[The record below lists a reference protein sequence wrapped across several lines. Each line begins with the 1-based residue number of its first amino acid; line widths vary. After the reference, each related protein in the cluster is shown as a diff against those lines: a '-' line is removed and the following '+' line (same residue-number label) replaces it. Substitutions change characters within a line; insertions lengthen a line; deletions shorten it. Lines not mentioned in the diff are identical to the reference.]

1 MKKER
6 DNDVQPKEAA
16 RLREEALRVHR
27 ILVINP
33 GSTSTKIAVYRDTK
47 PRLVETIRHSVEDLA
62 RFEKVTDQ
70 FAFRKEIILQ
80 RLEKAREKIDE
91 ITAVIGR
98 GGMIKPVESGVYE
111 VNEAMKRDLIKGV
124 MGEHASNLGGL
135 IADDI
140 ARSLPHAR
148 AFIADPVVVDEL
160 EDIARVAGHPL
171 FERKSIFHALNHK
184 AISRTFAQ
192 QTGRKYEDLN
202 LIVAHMGGG
211 ITVGAH
217 EKGRVIDVNQ
227 GLDGDGPFSP
237 ERSGTLPVG
246 DLARVCFSGKY
257 DLNDVKKMI
266 TGKGGLVAYL
276 GINDVYK
283 IDLMAQDGNEKAGFL
298 LDAMAY
304 QVAKEIGAMS
314 AVLKGRVDA
323 IILTGG
329 IAYNNRV
336 VDFIKVMVAHIARV
350 VVFPGEDEMKALA
363 MNALQVL
370 RGEKEAKVYS

>member
-1 MKKER
+1 M
-6 DNDVQPKEAA
+6 Q
-16 RLREEALRVHR
+16 VHR

-33 GSTSTKIAVYRDTK
+33 GSTSTKIAVYRETK
-47 PRLVETIRHSVEDLA
+47 PRLVETIRHSPEELE
-62 RFEKVTDQ
+62 RFEHITDQ
-70 FAFRKEIILQ
+70 YEFRKKIILGEL
-80 RLEKAREKIDE
+80 RKSREKIDE

-160 EDIARVAGHPL
+160 QDLARVAGHPL

-184 AISRTFAQ
+184 AIARIYAQ
-192 QTGRKYEDLN
+192 QIGREYEELN
-202 LIVAHMGGG
+202 LIIAHLGGG

-217 EKGRVIDVNQ
+217 RKGRVIDVNQ

-246 DLARVCFSGKY
+246 DLARLCFSGKY
-257 DLNDVKKMI
+257 TLEDVKKMI

-276 GINDVYK
+276 GTNDVYQ
-283 IDLMAQDGNEKAGFL
+283 INLKAEAGDKKAAFL
-298 LDAMAY
+298 LDALAY
-304 QVAKEIGAMS
+304 QVSKEIGAFS
-314 AVLKGRVDA
+314 VVLKGEVDA
-323 IILTGG
+323 ILITGG
-329 IAYNNRV
+329 LAYNERI
-336 VDFIKVMVAHIARV
+336 VDFIKVMVAHIARI

-370 RGEKEAKVYS
+370 RGEKECKVYK

>member
-6 DNDVQPKEAA
+6 DNNVQPEEAA

-27 ILVINP
+27 VLVINP

-70 FAFRKEIILQ
+70 FAYRKEIILQ

-257 DLNDVKKMI
+257 DLKDVKKMI

>member
-1 MKKER
+1 MQEK
-6 DNDVQPKEAA
+6 DSSAI
-16 RLREEALRVHR
+16 REEALKVHR

-47 PRLVETIRHSVEDLA
+47 PRLVETIRHSADELA
-62 RFEKVTDQ
+62 RFERVTDQ
-70 FAFRKEIILQ
+70 FTFRKEIILE
-80 RLEKAREKIDE
+80 RLRNAREKIDE

-111 VNEAMKRDLIKGV
+111 VNEAMKKDLIRGV

-140 ARSLPHAR
+140 ARSLTHAR

-171 FERKSIFHALNHK
+171 FKRKSIFHALNHK

-192 QTGRKYEDLN
+192 QTGHRYEELN

-217 EKGRVIDVNQ
+217 ERGRVVDVNQ

-246 DLARVCFSGKY
+246 DLARVCFSGDY
-257 DLNDVKKMI
+257 TLGDVKKMI
-266 TGKGGLVAYL
+266 NGKGGLVAYL
-276 GINDVYK
+276 GTNDVYK
-283 IDLMAQDGNEKAGFL
+283 INLMAEEGNEKAGFL

-314 AVLKGRVDA
+314 TVLKGRVDA

-329 IAYNNRV
+329 IAYNSRV

-370 RGEKEAKVYS
+370 RGEKEAKVYV